1 MASPE
6 AGRAGPIDFIGRVQE
21 SRVFEGLVDEASH
34 DCPLIFPTKPLDVLW
49 EINGKIGKYS
59 SFSSV
64 VPIQEPAAK
73 RSNSGAT
80 ATATTTAVPVCKC
93 LLLRYVPGTSAFFQ
107 DFKLWWRCSCFIFQS
122 FTQHSLQNWVNFGA
136 QRHFYL
142 RLLGQLT
149 AAPLILQPRTTWP
162 MSWKSELP
170 IGQDLWHGCE

>member
-21 SRVFEGLVDEASH
+21 SRVFEGLVDESSH

-80 ATATTTAVPVCKC
+80 ATATTASVQVPLAALCTWDFSVLPRFQVVVEVFMFYFSKFHA
-93 LLLRYVPGTSAFFQ
+93 AFPAELGEF
-107 DFKLWWRCSCFIFQS
+107 RCSKALLS
-122 FTQHSLQNWVNFGA
+122 APFGA
-136 QRHFYL
+136 TYRCATNL
-142 RLLGQLT
+142 
-149 AAPLILQPRTTWP
+149 AA
-162 MSWKSELP
+162 
-170 IGQDLWHGCE
+170 QDYVADVLEKRAPHRAGSMARM